1 MAWQGAV
8 CWGWRGLGA
17 ARLRHDK
24 RMKLWQSKFRA
35 FAIHLS
41 VSLAVAALAALVV
54 FGVWYP
60 FPYREISGGREL
72 FMLIVTVDVVLGPL
86 IMFTVFNPRKSR
98 QEKILDFSVIGLI
111 QIVALLYGLWTVYE
125 ARPVHTVF
133 EYDRLRVVHAT
144 EVPTESL
151 SLSPKGV
158 EPLPVT
164 GPTWLSLR
172 PLVANEKMD
181 LTMAALAGVPVA
193 AQPALWR
200 PYESELKAIQQSA
213 HPATELKTRF
223 PAQSAMID
231 RALAEAGKPA
241 DALVYLPLQARK
253 DVVWTAILDRETAKP
268 LAYLPLDS
276 F

>member
-1 MAWQGAV
+1 
-8 CWGWRGLGA
+8 
-17 ARLRHDK
+17 
-24 RMKLWQSKFRA
+24 MKLWQSKLRA
-35 FAIHLS
+35 FGIHLAI
-41 VSLAVAALAALVV
+41 SLGVAALAALVV

-72 FMLIVTVDVVLGPL
+72 FLLIVAVDVVLGPL
-86 IMFTVFNPRKSR
+86 ITFTVFNPRKSR
-98 QEKILDFSVIGLI
+98 REKMLDFSVIGLI
-111 QIVALLYGLWTVYE
+111 QVGALLYGLWTVFE

-144 EVPTESL
+144 EVPMEL
-151 SLSPKGV
+151 LDRVPKGI
-158 EPLPVT
+158 EALPLT

-172 PLVANEKMD
+172 PLRANETFDM
-181 LTMAALAGVPVA
+181 TMAALNGVALA
-193 AQPALWR
+193 ARPELWR
-200 PYESELKAIQQSA
+200 HYDVDTAAVAKAG

-241 DALVYLPLQARK
+241 EALVYLPLQARK
-253 DVVWTAILDRETAKP
+253 DTVWTAILDRETAKP